1 MSYERKRWHTH
12 VFTSTY
18 TADVSGVCSA
28 MFELGGMTILHDPSG
43 CNSTYTTHDEPR
55 WYDSKSLMFVS
66 GLDEMT
72 AVMGDDSVLIKDAVR
87 AAADLK
93 PRFITL
99 CGASIPHIISFD
111 FKGVARLIER
121 ETGIPVLP
129 VATDGLRSYVS
140 GAGLAFRE
148 WIRRF
153 ADTAEIPAGTGAAAM
168 VPGNPPRSSPT
179 DPDGNSPRDLTGI
192 SPTDLPG
199 SSSTDLTRAERL
211 LKYGVNLLGVT
222 PIDFSRQEI
231 VDTMKR
237 SFTDAGIPVNTC
249 FAMGDSFENLTHVY
263 RGAVN
268 VVVSSAGR
276 IPARFMKGTAGIP
289 FVEGLP
295 MGSLMTDRLLEA
307 VRQTAAD
314 GKDRRIFEPEPG
326 PDSGAVLA
334 AADGRTAPA
343 ASQAARALV
352 IGEEIQARTLAAA
365 LNAMPVFG
373 DALNA
378 MPVSGDTLDAMP
390 VSGDTLDAISA
401 PAAAPGILHAEALW
415 PDTDEGLDEDILM
428 EKVNAS
434 RIVIGDPLFRTVLRN
449 PETRLVEFPHEGYS
463 GRIFRDRIPV
473 FTGPEFDPKNLGHK

>member
-129 VATDGLRSYVS
+129 VTTDGLRSYVS

-153 ADTAEIPAGTGAAAM
+153 ADTAEIPAGAAAM
-168 VPGNPPRSSPT
+168 VPG
-179 DPDGNSPRDLTGI
+179 
-192 SPTDLPG
+192 
-199 SSSTDLTRAERL
+199 DLTRPDRL

-222 PIDFSRQEI
+222 PIDFSRQEV
-231 VDTMKR
+231 VDAMKR

-289 FVEGLP
+289 FVEGIP
-295 MGSLMTDRLLEA
+295 MGRLMTDRLLEA

-343 ASQAARALV
+343 ASQAARVLV

-365 LNAMPVFG
+365 LNAMSISG
-373 DALNA
+373 DA
-378 MPVSGDTLDAMP
+378 LDAMP
-390 VSGDTLDAISA
+390 ASDATLNR
-401 PAAAPGILHAEALW
+401 LHAEALW

-434 RIVIGDPLFRTVLRN
+434 RVVIGDPLFRTVLRN

-473 FTGPEFDPKNLGHK
+473 FTGPEFDPKNLCPQK

>member
-28 MFELGGMTILHDPSG
+28 MYELGGMTILHDPSG

-72 AVMGDDSVLIKDAVR
+72 AVMGDDSVLIRDAVR

-129 VATDGLRSYVS
+129 VATDGLRSYIS

-153 ADTAEIPAGTGAAAM
+153 GDPEDAGREDAGQKDA
-168 VPGNPPRSSPT
+168 G
-179 DPDGNSPRDLTGI
+179 L
-192 SPTDLPG
+192 
-199 SSSTDLTRAERL
+199 AERL
-211 LKYGVNLLGVT
+211 RQYGVNLLGVT

-231 VDTMKR
+231 VDAMKQA
-237 SFTDAGIPVNTC
+237 FTDAGIPVNTC
-249 FAMGDSFENLTHVY
+249 FAMGDSFETLTGVY

-276 IPARFMKGTAGIP
+276 IPARFMNP
-289 FVEGLP
+289 
-295 MGSLMTDRLLEA
+295 
-307 VRQTAAD
+307 
-314 GKDRRIFEPEPG
+314 PG
-326 PDSGAVLA
+326 
-334 AADGRTAPA
+334 
-343 ASQAARALV
+343 ASPRAL
-352 IGEEIQARTLAAA
+352 
-365 LNAMPVFG
+365 
-373 DALNA
+373 
-378 MPVSGDTLDAMP
+378 
-390 VSGDTLDAISA
+390 
-401 PAAAPGILHAEALW
+401 
-415 PDTDEGLDEDILM
+415 
-428 EKVNAS
+428 
-434 RIVIGDPLFRTVLRN
+434 
-449 PETRLVEFPHEGYS
+449 
-463 GRIFRDRIPV
+463 
-473 FTGPEFDPKNLGHK
+473 

>member
-28 MFELGGMTILHDPSG
+28 MYELGGMTILHDPSG

-72 AVMGDDSVLIKDAVR
+72 AVMGDDSVLIRDAVR

-129 VATDGLRSYVS
+129 VATDGLRSYIS

-153 ADTAEIPAGTGAAAM
+153 GDPEDAGREDAGQKDA
-168 VPGNPPRSSPT
+168 G
-179 DPDGNSPRDLTGI
+179 L
-192 SPTDLPG
+192 
-199 SSSTDLTRAERL
+199 AERL
-211 LKYGVNLLGVT
+211 RQYGVNLLGVT

-231 VDTMKR
+231 VDAMKQA
-237 SFTDAGIPVNTC
+237 FTDAGIPVNTC
-249 FAMGDSFENLTHVY
+249 FAMGDSFETLTGVY
-263 RGAVN
+263 RGVVN

-276 IPARFMKGTAGIP
+276 IPARFMKGAAGIP

-295 MGSLMTDRLLEA
+295 LGREMTDRLLAA
-307 VRQTAAD
+307 VRETAAD
-314 GKDRRIFEPEPG
+314 RKDRRIFEDTEAG
-326 PDSGAVLA
+326 VPDTGAGARVP
-334 AADGRTAPA
+334 DGAGI
-343 ASQAARALV
+343 LV
-352 IGEEIQARTLAAA
+352 IGEEIFSRTLAAA
-365 LNAMPVFG
+365 LG
-373 DALNA
+373 
-378 MPVSGDTLDAMP
+378 
-390 VSGDTLDAISA
+390 
-401 PAAAPGILHAEALW
+401 AEALW
-415 PDTDEGLDEDILM
+415 PSTDEGLDEDILM
-428 EKVNAS
+428 EKVNAA
-434 RIVIGDPLFRTVLRN
+434 RLVIGDPLFRTVLRN
-449 PETRLVEFPHEGYS
+449 PETKFSEFPHEGYS

-473 FTGPEFDPKNLGHK
+473 FTGRDFKPEDLLVTKYTF

>member
-28 MFELGGMTILHDPSG
+28 MYELGGMTILHDPSG

-72 AVMGDDSVLIKDAVR
+72 AVMGDDSVLIRDAVR

-129 VATDGLRSYVS
+129 VATDGLRSYIS

-153 ADTAEIPAGTGAAAM
+153 GDPEDAGREDAGHKNA
-168 VPGNPPRSSPT
+168 G
-179 DPDGNSPRDLTGI
+179 L
-192 SPTDLPG
+192 
-199 SSSTDLTRAERL
+199 AERL
-211 LKYGVNLLGVT
+211 RQYGVNLLGVT

-231 VDTMKR
+231 VDAMKQA
-237 SFTDAGIPVNTC
+237 FTDAGIPVNTC
-249 FAMGDSFENLTHVY
+249 FAMGDSFETLTGVY

-276 IPARFMKGTAGIP
+276 IPARFMKGAAGIP

-295 MGSLMTDRLLEA
+295 LGREMTDRLLAA
-307 VRQTAAD
+307 VRETAAD
-314 GKDRRIFEPEPG
+314 GKDRRIFEEPG
-326 PDSGAVLA
+326 TGKNGAGPQDTEA
-334 AADGRTAPA
+334 GTGASDTGDG
-343 ASQAARALV
+343 ARVPHSTGILV
-352 IGEEIQARTLAAA
+352 IGEEIFSRTLAAA
-365 LNAMPVFG
+365 LG
-373 DALNA
+373 
-378 MPVSGDTLDAMP
+378 
-390 VSGDTLDAISA
+390 
-401 PAAAPGILHAEALW
+401 AEALW
-415 PDTDEGLDEDILM
+415 PSTDEGLDEDILM
-428 EKVNAS
+428 EKVNAA
-434 RIVIGDPLFRTVLRN
+434 RLVIGDPLFRTVLRN
-449 PETRLVEFPHEGYS
+449 PETKFSEFPHEGYS

-473 FTGPEFDPKNLGHK
+473 FTGRDFKPEDLLVTK

>member
-28 MFELGGMTILHDPSG
+28 MYELGGMTILHDPSG

-72 AVMGDDSVLIKDAVR
+72 AVMGDDSVLIRDAVR

-129 VATDGLRSYVS
+129 VATDGLRSYIS

-153 ADTAEIPAGTGAAAM
+153 GDPEDAGREDAGHKNA
-168 VPGNPPRSSPT
+168 G
-179 DPDGNSPRDLTGI
+179 L
-192 SPTDLPG
+192 
-199 SSSTDLTRAERL
+199 AERL
-211 LKYGVNLLGVT
+211 RQYGVNLLGVT

-231 VDTMKR
+231 VDAMKQA
-237 SFTDAGIPVNTC
+237 FTDAGIPVNTC
-249 FAMGDSFENLTHVY
+249 FAMGDSFETLTGVY

-276 IPARFMKGTAGIP
+276 IPARFMKGAAGIP

-295 MGSLMTDRLLEA
+295 LGREMTARLLAA
-307 VRQTAAD
+307 VRETAAD
-314 GKDRRIFEPEPG
+314 GKDRRIFEEPG
-326 PDSGAVLA
+326 TGINGAGPQDA
-334 AADGRTAPA
+334 EAGTGASDTGDG
-343 ASQAARALV
+343 ARVPHSTGILV
-352 IGEEIQARTLAAA
+352 IGEEIFSRTLAAA
-365 LNAMPVFG
+365 LG
-373 DALNA
+373 
-378 MPVSGDTLDAMP
+378 
-390 VSGDTLDAISA
+390 
-401 PAAAPGILHAEALW
+401 AEALW
-415 PDTDEGLDEDILM
+415 PSTDEGLDEDILM
-428 EKVNAS
+428 EKVNAA
-434 RIVIGDPLFRTVLRN
+434 RLVIGDPLFRTVLRN
-449 PETRLVEFPHEGYS
+449 PETKFSEVPHEGYS

-473 FTGPEFDPKNLGHK
+473 FTGRDFKPEDLLVTK

>member
-1 MSYERKRWHTH
+1 MGVFLRMSYERKRWHTH

-28 MFELGGMTILHDPSG
+28 MYELGGMTILHDPSG

-72 AVMGDDSVLIKDAVR
+72 AIMGDDSVLIRDAVR

-129 VATDGLRSYVS
+129 VATDGLRSYIS

-153 ADTAEIPAGTGAAAM
+153 GDPEDAGREDAGQKDA
-168 VPGNPPRSSPT
+168 G
-179 DPDGNSPRDLTGI
+179 L
-192 SPTDLPG
+192 
-199 SSSTDLTRAERL
+199 AERL
-211 LKYGVNLLGVT
+211 RQYGVNLLGVT

-231 VDTMKR
+231 VDAMKQA
-237 SFTDAGIPVNTC
+237 FTDAGIPVNTC
-249 FAMGDSFENLTHVY
+249 FAMGDSFETLTGVY

-276 IPARFMKGTAGIP
+276 IPARFMKGAAGIP

-295 MGSLMTDRLLEA
+295 LGREMTARLLAA
-307 VRQTAAD
+307 VRETAAD
-314 GKDRRIFEPEPG
+314 GKDRRIFEDKEAREPG
-326 PDSGAVLA
+326 AKRPVTGIGAGVSGT
-334 AADGRTAPA
+334 GGG
-343 ASQAARALV
+343 ARVPHSTGILV
-352 IGEEIQARTLAAA
+352 IGEEIFSRTLAAA
-365 LNAMPVFG
+365 LG
-373 DALNA
+373 
-378 MPVSGDTLDAMP
+378 
-390 VSGDTLDAISA
+390 
-401 PAAAPGILHAEALW
+401 AEAFW
-415 PDTDEGLDEDILM
+415 PSTDEGLDEDILM
-428 EKVNAS
+428 EKVNAA
-434 RIVIGDPLFRTVLRN
+434 RLVIGDPLFRTVLRN
-449 PETRLVEFPHEGYS
+449 PETKFSEFPHEGYS

-473 FTGPEFDPKNLGHK
+473 FTGRDFKPEDLLVTK

>member
-28 MFELGGMTILHDPSG
+28 MYELGGMTILHDPSG

-72 AVMGDDSVLIKDAVR
+72 AVMGDDSVLIRDAVR

-129 VATDGLRSYVS
+129 VATDGLRSYIS

-153 ADTAEIPAGTGAAAM
+153 GDPEDAGREDAGQKDA
-168 VPGNPPRSSPT
+168 G
-179 DPDGNSPRDLTGI
+179 L
-192 SPTDLPG
+192 
-199 SSSTDLTRAERL
+199 AERL
-211 LKYGVNLLGVT
+211 RQYGVNLLGVT

-231 VDTMKR
+231 VDAMKQA
-237 SFTDAGIPVNTC
+237 FTDAGIPVNTC
-249 FAMGDSFENLTHVY
+249 FAMGDSFETLTGVY

-276 IPARFMKGTAGIP
+276 IPARFMKGAAGIP

-295 MGSLMTDRLLEA
+295 LGREMTDRLLAA
-307 VRQTAAD
+307 VRETAAD
-314 GKDRRIFEPEPG
+314 GKDRRIFEEPG
-326 PDSGAVLA
+326 TGKNGAGPQDA
-334 AADGRTAPA
+334 EAGTGASDTGDG
-343 ASQAARALV
+343 ARVPHSTGILV
-352 IGEEIQARTLAAA
+352 IGEEIFSRTLAAA
-365 LNAMPVFG
+365 LG
-373 DALNA
+373 
-378 MPVSGDTLDAMP
+378 
-390 VSGDTLDAISA
+390 
-401 PAAAPGILHAEALW
+401 AEALW
-415 PDTDEGLDEDILM
+415 PSTDEGLDEDILM
-428 EKVNAS
+428 EKVNAA
-434 RIVIGDPLFRTVLRN
+434 RLVIGDPLFRTVLRN
-449 PETRLVEFPHEGYS
+449 PETKFSEFPHEGYS

-473 FTGPEFDPKNLGHK
+473 FTGRDFKPEDLLVTK

>member
-28 MFELGGMTILHDPSG
+28 MYELGGMTILHDPSG

-72 AVMGDDSVLIKDAVR
+72 AVMGDDSVLIRDAVR

-129 VATDGLRSYVS
+129 VATDGLRSYIS

-153 ADTAEIPAGTGAAAM
+153 GDPEDAGREDAGQKDA
-168 VPGNPPRSSPT
+168 G
-179 DPDGNSPRDLTGI
+179 L
-192 SPTDLPG
+192 
-199 SSSTDLTRAERL
+199 AERL
-211 LKYGVNLLGVT
+211 RQYGVNLLGVT

-231 VDTMKR
+231 VDAMKQA
-237 SFTDAGIPVNTC
+237 FTDAGIPVNTC
-249 FAMGDSFENLTHVY
+249 FAMGDSFETLTGVY

-276 IPARFMKGTAGIP
+276 IPARFMKGAAGIP

-295 MGSLMTDRLLEA
+295 LGREMTDRLLAA
-307 VRQTAAD
+307 VRETAAD
-314 GKDRRIFEPEPG
+314 GKDRRIFEEPG
-326 PDSGAVLA
+326 TGKNGAGPQDTEA
-334 AADGRTAPA
+334 GTGASDTGDG
-343 ASQAARALV
+343 ARVPHSTGILV
-352 IGEEIQARTLAAA
+352 IGEEIFSRTLAAA
-365 LNAMPVFG
+365 LG
-373 DALNA
+373 
-378 MPVSGDTLDAMP
+378 
-390 VSGDTLDAISA
+390 
-401 PAAAPGILHAEALW
+401 AEALW
-415 PDTDEGLDEDILM
+415 PSTDEGLDEDILM
-428 EKVNAS
+428 EKVNAA
-434 RIVIGDPLFRTVLRN
+434 RLVIGDPLFRTVLRN
-449 PETRLVEFPHEGYS
+449 PETKFSEFPHEGYS

-473 FTGPEFDPKNLGHK
+473 FTGRDFKPEDLLVTKQAF

>member
-28 MFELGGMTILHDPSG
+28 MYELGGMTILHDPSG

-72 AVMGDDSVLIKDAVR
+72 AIMGDDSVLIRDAVR

-129 VATDGLRSYVS
+129 VATDGLRSYIS

-153 ADTAEIPAGTGAAAM
+153 GDPEDAGREDAGQKDA
-168 VPGNPPRSSPT
+168 G
-179 DPDGNSPRDLTGI
+179 L
-192 SPTDLPG
+192 
-199 SSSTDLTRAERL
+199 AERL
-211 LKYGVNLLGVT
+211 RQYGVNLLGVT

-231 VDTMKR
+231 VDAMKQA
-237 SFTDAGIPVNTC
+237 FTDAGIPVNTC
-249 FAMGDSFENLTHVY
+249 FAMGDSFETLTGVY
-263 RGAVN
+263 RGSVN

-276 IPARFMKGTAGIP
+276 IPARFMKGAAGIP

-295 MGSLMTDRLLEA
+295 LGREMTARLLAA
-307 VRQTAAD
+307 VRETAAD
-314 GKDRRIFEPEPG
+314 GKDRRIFEEPG
-326 PDSGAVLA
+326 TGKNGAGPQDA
-334 AADGRTAPA
+334 EAGTGASDTGDG
-343 ASQAARALV
+343 ARVPHSTGILV
-352 IGEEIQARTLAAA
+352 IGEEIFSRTLAAA
-365 LNAMPVFG
+365 LG
-373 DALNA
+373 
-378 MPVSGDTLDAMP
+378 
-390 VSGDTLDAISA
+390 
-401 PAAAPGILHAEALW
+401 AEALW
-415 PDTDEGLDEDILM
+415 PSTDEGLDEDILM
-428 EKVNAS
+428 EKVNAA
-434 RIVIGDPLFRTVLRN
+434 RLVIGDPLFRTVLRN
-449 PETRLVEFPHEGYS
+449 PETKFSEFPHEGYS

-473 FTGPEFDPKNLGHK
+473 FTGRDFKPEDLLVTK

>member
-28 MFELGGMTILHDPSG
+28 MYELGGMTILHDPSG
-43 CNSTYTTHDEPR
+43 CNSTYTTHDVPR

-72 AVMGDDSVLIKDAVR
+72 AVMGDDSVLIRDAVR

-129 VATDGLRSYVS
+129 VATDGLRSYIS

-153 ADTAEIPAGTGAAAM
+153 GDPEDAGREDAGQKDA
-168 VPGNPPRSSPT
+168 G
-179 DPDGNSPRDLTGI
+179 L
-192 SPTDLPG
+192 
-199 SSSTDLTRAERL
+199 AERL
-211 LKYGVNLLGVT
+211 RQYGVNLLGVT

-231 VDTMKR
+231 VDAMKQA
-237 SFTDAGIPVNTC
+237 FTDAGIPVNTC
-249 FAMGDSFENLTHVY
+249 FAMGDSFETLTGVY

-276 IPARFMKGTAGIP
+276 IPARFMKGAAGIP

-295 MGSLMTDRLLEA
+295 LGREMTARLLAA
-307 VRQTAAD
+307 VRETAAD
-314 GKDRRIFEPEPG
+314 GKDRRIFEEPG
-326 PDSGAVLA
+326 TGINGAGPQDA
-334 AADGRTAPA
+334 EAGTGASDTGDG
-343 ASQAARALV
+343 ARVPHSTGILV
-352 IGEEIQARTLAAA
+352 IGEEIFSRTLAAA
-365 LNAMPVFG
+365 LG
-373 DALNA
+373 
-378 MPVSGDTLDAMP
+378 
-390 VSGDTLDAISA
+390 
-401 PAAAPGILHAEALW
+401 AEALW
-415 PDTDEGLDEDILM
+415 PSTDEGLDEDILM
-428 EKVNAS
+428 EKVNAA
-434 RIVIGDPLFRTVLRN
+434 RLVIGDPLFRTVLRN
-449 PETRLVEFPHEGYS
+449 PETKFSEFPHEGYS

-473 FTGPEFDPKNLGHK
+473 FTGRDFKPEDLLVTKYTF

>member
-28 MFELGGMTILHDPSG
+28 MYELGGMTILHDPSG

-72 AVMGDDSVLIKDAVR
+72 AVMGDDSVLIRDAVR

-153 ADTAEIPAGTGAAAM
+153 GNLEDAGHKDAGGAEHLG
-168 VPGNPPRSSPT
+168 
-179 DPDGNSPRDLTGI
+179 
-192 SPTDLPG
+192 
-199 SSSTDLTRAERL
+199 
-211 LKYGVNLLGVT
+211 KYGVNLLGVT

-231 VDTMKR
+231 VDAMKQA
-237 SFTDAGIPVNTC
+237 FTDAGIPVNTC
-249 FAMGDSFENLTHVY
+249 FAMGDSFETLTGVY

-276 IPARFMKGTAGIP
+276 IPARFMKGAAGIP

-295 MGSLMTDRLLEA
+295 LGREMTDRLLAA
-307 VRQTAAD
+307 VRETAAD
-314 GKDRRIFEPEPG
+314 RKDRRIFEDTEAG
-326 PDSGAVLA
+326 VPDTGAGARVP
-334 AADGRTAPA
+334 DGAGI
-343 ASQAARALV
+343 LV
-352 IGEEIQARTLAAA
+352 IGEEVFSRTLAAA
-365 LNAMPVFG
+365 LG
-373 DALNA
+373 
-378 MPVSGDTLDAMP
+378 
-390 VSGDTLDAISA
+390 
-401 PAAAPGILHAEALW
+401 AEALL
-415 PDTDEGLDEDILM
+415 PSTDEGLDEDILM
-428 EKVNAS
+428 EKVNAA
-434 RIVIGDPLFRTVLRN
+434 RLVIGDPLFRTVLRN
-449 PETRLVEFPHEGYS
+449 PETKFSEFPHEGYS

-473 FTGPEFDPKNLGHK
+473 FTGRDFEPEDLLVTKQAL

>member
-28 MFELGGMTILHDPSG
+28 MYELGGMTILHDPSG

-72 AVMGDDSVLIKDAVR
+72 AVMGDDSVLIRDAVR

-153 ADTAEIPAGTGAAAM
+153 GDLEDARTEDGRPGIKRLEVGK
-168 VPGNPPRSSPT
+168 PGNEKPE
-179 DPDGNSPRDLTGI
+179 I
-192 SPTDLPG
+192 G
-199 SSSTDLTRAERL
+199 SREDRL
-211 LKYGVNLLGVT
+211 RKYGVNLLGVT

-231 VDTMKR
+231 VDAMKQA
-237 SFTDAGIPVNTC
+237 FTDAGIPVNTC
-249 FAMGDSFENLTHVY
+249 FAMGDSFETLTGVY

-276 IPARFMKGTAGIP
+276 IPARFMKGAAGIP

-295 MGSLMTDRLLEA
+295 LGREMTDRLLAA
-307 VRQTAAD
+307 VRETAAD
-314 GKDRRIFEPEPG
+314 GKDRRIFEEPG
-326 PDSGAVLA
+326 TGKNGAGPQDA
-334 AADGRTAPA
+334 EAGTGASDTGDG
-343 ASQAARALV
+343 ARVPHSTGILV
-352 IGEEIQARTLAAA
+352 IGEEIFSRTLAAA
-365 LNAMPVFG
+365 LG
-373 DALNA
+373 GEAL
-378 MPVSGDTLDAMP
+378 G
-390 VSGDTLDAISA
+390 
-401 PAAAPGILHAEALW
+401 AEALW
-415 PDTDEGLDEDILM
+415 PSTDEGLDEDILM
-428 EKVNAS
+428 EKVNAA
-434 RIVIGDPLFRTVLRN
+434 RLVIGDPLFRTVLRN
-449 PETRLVEFPHEGYS
+449 PETKFSEFPHEGYS

-473 FTGPEFDPKNLGHK
+473 FTGRDFEPEDLLVTK

>member
-153 ADTAEIPAGTGAAAM
+153 ADTAEIPAGAAAM
-168 VPGNPPRSSPT
+168 VPGILPRP
-179 DPDGNSPRDLTGI
+179 
-192 SPTDLPG
+192 
-199 SSSTDLTRAERL
+199 ERL

-222 PIDFSRQEI
+222 PIDFSRQEV
-231 VDTMKR
+231 VDAMKR

-289 FVEGLP
+289 FVEGIP
-295 MGSLMTDRLLEA
+295 MGRLMTDRLLEA

-326 PDSGAVLA
+326 PDSGAVLT

-343 ASQAARALV
+343 AAQAARVLV
-352 IGEEIQARTLAAA
+352 IGEEVQARTLAAA
-365 LNAMPVFG
+365 LNAMPVSG
-373 DALNA
+373 DSLDA
-378 MPVSGDTLDAMP
+378 MPVSRDTLDAMP
-390 VSGDTLDAISA
+390 ASDAT
-401 PAAAPGILHAEALW
+401 PNRLHAEALW

-434 RIVIGDPLFRTVLRN
+434 RVVIGDPLFRTVLRN

-473 FTGPEFDPKNLGHK
+473 FTGPEFDPKNLCPQK

>member
-28 MFELGGMTILHDPSG
+28 MYELGGMTILHDPSG

-72 AVMGDDSVLIKDAVR
+72 AVMGDDSVLIRDAVR

-153 ADTAEIPAGTGAAAM
+153 GDPEDAGHKDAGREG
-168 VPGNPPRSSPT
+168 GNLEDAGRE
-179 DPDGNSPRDLTGI
+179 N
-192 SPTDLPG
+192 
-199 SSSTDLTRAERL
+199 RL
-211 LKYGVNLLGVT
+211 RKYGVNLLGVT

-231 VDTMKR
+231 VDAMKQA
-237 SFTDAGIPVNTC
+237 FTDAGIPVNTC
-249 FAMGDSFENLTHVY
+249 FAMGDSFETLTGVY

-276 IPARFMKGTAGIP
+276 IPARFMKGAAGIP

-295 MGSLMTDRLLEA
+295 LGREMTDRLLAA
-307 VRQTAAD
+307 VRETAAD
-314 GKDRRIFEPEPG
+314 GKDRRIFEEPG
-326 PDSGAVLA
+326 TGEKGA
-334 AADGRTAPA
+334 GRI
-343 ASQAARALV
+343 LV
-352 IGEEIQARTLAAA
+352 IGEEIFSRTLAAA
-365 LNAMPVFG
+365 LG
-373 DALNA
+373 GEAL
-378 MPVSGDTLDAMP
+378 G
-390 VSGDTLDAISA
+390 
-401 PAAAPGILHAEALW
+401 AEALW
-415 PDTDEGLDEDILM
+415 PSTDEGLDEDILR
-428 EKVNAS
+428 EKVNAA
-434 RIVIGDPLFRTVLRN
+434 RLVIGDPLFRTVLRN
-449 PETRLVEFPHEGYS
+449 PETKFSEFPHEGYS

-473 FTGPEFDPKNLGHK
+473 FTGRDFEPEDLLVTKQAF

>member
-28 MFELGGMTILHDPSG
+28 MYELGGMTILHDPSG

-72 AVMGDDSVLIKDAVR
+72 AVMGDDSVLIRDAVR

-129 VATDGLRSYVS
+129 VATDGLRSYIS

-153 ADTAEIPAGTGAAAM
+153 GDPEDAGREDAGQKDA
-168 VPGNPPRSSPT
+168 G
-179 DPDGNSPRDLTGI
+179 L
-192 SPTDLPG
+192 
-199 SSSTDLTRAERL
+199 AERL
-211 LKYGVNLLGVT
+211 RQYGVNLLGVT

-231 VDTMKR
+231 VDAMKQA
-237 SFTDAGIPVNTC
+237 FTDAGIPVNTC
-249 FAMGDSFENLTHVY
+249 FAMGDSFETLTGVY

-276 IPARFMKGTAGIP
+276 IPARFMKGAAGIP

-295 MGSLMTDRLLEA
+295 LGREITDRLLTA
-307 VRQTAAD
+307 VRETAAD
-314 GKDRRIFEPEPG
+314 GKDRRIFEEPG
-326 PDSGAVLA
+326 TGINGAGPQDA
-334 AADGRTAPA
+334 EAGTGASDTGDG
-343 ASQAARALV
+343 ARVPHSTGILV
-352 IGEEIQARTLAAA
+352 IGEEIFSRTLAAA
-365 LNAMPVFG
+365 LG
-373 DALNA
+373 
-378 MPVSGDTLDAMP
+378 
-390 VSGDTLDAISA
+390 
-401 PAAAPGILHAEALW
+401 AEALW
-415 PDTDEGLDEDILM
+415 PSTDEGLDEDILM
-428 EKVNAS
+428 EKVNAA
-434 RIVIGDPLFRTVLRN
+434 RLVIGDPLFRTVLRN
-449 PETRLVEFPHEGYS
+449 PETKFSEFPHEGYS

-473 FTGPEFDPKNLGHK
+473 FTGRDFKPEDLLVTK

>member
-28 MFELGGMTILHDPSG
+28 MYELGGMTILHDPSG

-72 AVMGDDSVLIKDAVR
+72 AVMGDDSVLIRDAVR

-153 ADTAEIPAGTGAAAM
+153 
-168 VPGNPPRSSPT
+168 GNPE
-179 DPDGNSPRDLTGI
+179 DAGQED
-192 SPTDLPG
+192 
-199 SSSTDLTRAERL
+199 RL
-211 LKYGVNLLGVT
+211 RKYGVNLLGVT

-231 VDTMKR
+231 VDAMKQA
-237 SFTDAGIPVNTC
+237 FTDAGIPVNTC
-249 FAMGDSFENLTHVY
+249 FAMGDSFETLTGVY

-276 IPARFMKGTAGIP
+276 IPARFMKGAAGIP

-295 MGSLMTDRLLEA
+295 LGREMTDRLLAA
-307 VRQTAAD
+307 VRETTAD
-314 GKDRRIFEPEPG
+314 RKDRRIFEDTEAREPG
-326 PDSGAVLA
+326 TRKPVAGIGAGVPQST
-334 AADGRTAPA
+334 GI
-343 ASQAARALV
+343 LV
-352 IGEEIQARTLAAA
+352 IGEEVFSRTLAAA
-365 LNAMPVFG
+365 LG
-373 DALNA
+373 
-378 MPVSGDTLDAMP
+378 
-390 VSGDTLDAISA
+390 
-401 PAAAPGILHAEALW
+401 AEALW
-415 PDTDEGLDEDILM
+415 PSTDEGLDEDILM
-428 EKVNAS
+428 EKVNAA
-434 RIVIGDPLFRTVLRN
+434 RLVIGDPLFRTVLRN
-449 PETRLVEFPHEGYS
+449 PETKLKEFPHEGYS

-473 FTGPEFDPKNLGHK
+473 FTGRDFEPEDLLVTKQTF

>member
-28 MFELGGMTILHDPSG
+28 MYELGGMTILHDPSG

-72 AVMGDDSVLIKDAVR
+72 AVMGDDSVLIRDAVR

-129 VATDGLRSYVS
+129 VATDGLRSYIS

-153 ADTAEIPAGTGAAAM
+153 GDPEDAGREDAGQKDA
-168 VPGNPPRSSPT
+168 G
-179 DPDGNSPRDLTGI
+179 L
-192 SPTDLPG
+192 
-199 SSSTDLTRAERL
+199 AERL
-211 LKYGVNLLGVT
+211 RQYGVNLLGVT

-231 VDTMKR
+231 VDAMKQA
-237 SFTDAGIPVNTC
+237 FTDAGIPVNTC
-249 FAMGDSFENLTHVY
+249 FAMGDSFETLTGVY

-276 IPARFMKGTAGIP
+276 IPARFMKGAAGIP

-295 MGSLMTDRLLEA
+295 LGREMTDRLLAA
-307 VRQTAAD
+307 VRETASD
-314 GKDRRIFEPEPG
+314 GKDRRIFEEPG
-326 PDSGAVLA
+326 TGKNGAGPQDA
-334 AADGRTAPA
+334 EAGTGAADTGDG
-343 ASQAARALV
+343 ARVPHSTGILV
-352 IGEEIQARTLAAA
+352 IGEEIFSRTLAAA
-365 LNAMPVFG
+365 LG
-373 DALNA
+373 
-378 MPVSGDTLDAMP
+378 
-390 VSGDTLDAISA
+390 
-401 PAAAPGILHAEALW
+401 AEALW
-415 PDTDEGLDEDILM
+415 PSTDEGLDEDILM
-428 EKVNAS
+428 EKVNAA
-434 RIVIGDPLFRTVLRN
+434 RLVIGDPLFRTVLRN
-449 PETRLVEFPHEGYS
+449 PETKFSEFPHEGYS

-473 FTGPEFDPKNLGHK
+473 FTGRDFKPEDLLVTKYTF

>member
-28 MFELGGMTILHDPSG
+28 MYELGGMTILHDPSG

-72 AVMGDDSVLIKDAVR
+72 AVMGDDSVLIRDAVR

-93 PRFITL
+93 PRLITL

-153 ADTAEIPAGTGAAAM
+153 
-168 VPGNPPRSSPT
+168 GNPEDAGRENGRSE
-179 DPDGNSPRDLTGI
+179 TGGRE
-192 SPTDLPG
+192 D
-199 SSSTDLTRAERL
+199 RL
-211 LKYGVNLLGVT
+211 RKYGVNLLGVT

-231 VDTMKR
+231 VDAMKQA
-237 SFTDAGIPVNTC
+237 FTDAGIPVNTC
-249 FAMGDSFENLTHVY
+249 FAMGDSFETLTRVY

-276 IPARFMKGTAGIP
+276 IPARFMKGAAGIP

-295 MGSLMTDRLLEA
+295 LGREMTDRLLAA
-307 VRQTAAD
+307 VRETAAD
-314 GKDRRIFEPEPG
+314 GKDRRIFEDTGAREPG
-326 PDSGAVLA
+326 TGIGAGVPDTGIRAGAPDSAGI
-334 AADGRTAPA
+334 
-343 ASQAARALV
+343 LV
-352 IGEEIQARTLAAA
+352 IGEEIFSRTLAAA
-365 LNAMPVFG
+365 LG
-373 DALNA
+373 
-378 MPVSGDTLDAMP
+378 
-390 VSGDTLDAISA
+390 
-401 PAAAPGILHAEALW
+401 AEALW
-415 PDTDEGLDEDILM
+415 PSTDEGLDEDILM
-428 EKVNAS
+428 EKVNAA
-434 RIVIGDPLFRTVLRN
+434 RLVIGDPLFRTVLRN
-449 PETRLVEFPHEGYS
+449 PETKLKEFPHEGYS

-473 FTGPEFDPKNLGHK
+473 FTGRDFAPEDLLVTKQTF